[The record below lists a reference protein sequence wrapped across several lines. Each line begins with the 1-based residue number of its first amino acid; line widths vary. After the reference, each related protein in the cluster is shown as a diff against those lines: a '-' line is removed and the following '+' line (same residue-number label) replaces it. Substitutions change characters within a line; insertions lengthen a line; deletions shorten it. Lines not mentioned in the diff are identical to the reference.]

1 MKSEEKRRVRDEIKE
16 KDMNRRN
23 QQNRAWNEI
32 MVRKKSKEWKCGKRR
47 VRNETVEK
55 GERKGNNIKE

>member
-1 MKSEEKRRVRDEIKE
+1 MKE
-16 KDMNRRN
+16 KNMNRGN

-32 MVRKKSKEWKCGKRR
+32 MVRKESKEWKSGKRR
-47 VRNETVEK
+47 VRNENVGN